1 MKAVIVDLA
10 GRDAVILRTD
20 GSFEKIRNK
29 NYSIGEEISIPTQ
42 TIRFPKQAV
51 IAASAALVITAS
63 GGFGTY
69 TWAQPVSYVS
79 LDINPSIS
87 YTLNQFDRVI
97 SAEGMNEE
105 GEAIVDAIG
114 SSLKNKD
121 IQTALSITIEQL
133 TDEAYIDSENTN
145 YMIIGVYSDK
155 EDKADNLMSTVDEF
169 SASTD
174 ETCSI
179 TTVNVSRETKENADS
194 YGITAGKMELIEE
207 IADAAADSETVDP
220 SALADLSVAELEQ
233 TKAAAA
239 TGASISNAIADAQA
253 DAEKQAVAAAKNDP
267 DAVVS
272 EDKPSDAADSSSAK
286 KEVTSEAKGASDTK
300 TADDTVTSSDP
311 STGSA
316 AVSGKSDTETKATDD
331 SSEPAKNSTDSN
343 GKGSSAKKDD
353 SSSGKKEQT
362 SSSSEKSET
371 VTSPTKGDT
380 TSSETKSD
388 DSESEAQDP
397 EITDTET
404 DIPN

>member
-20 GSFEKIRNK
+20 GSFEKIPNK
-29 NYSIGEEISIPTQ
+29 NYSIGEEISLPTK
-42 TIRFPKQAV
+42 TVRFPKQAV

-121 IQTALSITIEQL
+121 IQTALSITVEQL

-155 EDKADNLMSTVDEF
+155 EGKADDLMSTVDEF

-179 TTVNVSRETKENADS
+179 TTVNVSKETKENADS

-207 IADAAADSETVDP
+207 IADAAADSENVDP

-239 TGASISNAIADAQA
+239 TGASISNAIADAEA

-267 DAVVS
+267 NAVVS
-272 EDKPSDAADSSSAK
+272 EDKPADAADSSSAK
-286 KEVTSEAKGASDTK
+286 KEVTSEAKDSVAAKPASPDTPSDS
-300 TADDTVTSSDP
+300 AISS
-311 STGSA
+311 G
-316 AVSGKSDTETKATDD
+316 GSDTETKPSDD
-331 SSEPAKNSTDSN
+331 SSKNSTDSN
-343 GKGSSAKKDD
+343 GKGSSVKKDD
-353 SSSGKKEQT
+353 SSSGKNDQT

-380 TSSETKSD
+380 SSSETKSD
-388 DSESEAQDP
+388 DSTSETKDSQ
-397 EITDTET
+397 ITDTKT